1 MTDTLIMFALATVVT
16 LVSTVFWR
24 WVSSIS
30 QVQEKNGNQ
39 IDTVAADVAALKAE
53 VYRDYQSKSESHRD
67 SEQILGM
74 LREIKTDVVRLGD
87 KMDKKADK

>member
-1 MTDTLIMFALATVVT
+1 MNETLIMFGLATVVT

-30 QVQEKNGNQ
+30 QVQDKNSAQ
-39 IDTVAADVAALKAE
+39 IDDVSAVVSALKAE

-67 SEQILGM
+67 NEKIIDM
-74 LREIKTDVVRLGD
+74 LREIKNDVTRLGD

>member
-1 MTDTLIMFALATVVT
+1 MTDTLIMFGLATVVT

-39 IDTVAADVAALKAE
+39 IDAVAADVAALKAE
-53 VYRDYQSKSESHRD
+53 VYRDYQSKNESRHD
-67 SEQILGM
+67 NEQILEM
-74 LREIKTDVVRLGD
+74 LREIKTNVSKLND
-87 KMDKKADK
+87 KLDRKADK

>member
-30 QVQEKNGNQ
+30 QVQETNGNQ

-53 VYRDYQSKSESHRD
+53 VYRDYQSKNESRHD
-67 SEQILGM
+67 NEQILEM
-74 LREIKTDVVRLGD
+74 LREIKTNVSKLND
-87 KMDKKADK
+87 KLDKKADK

>member
-1 MTDTLIMFALATVVT
+1 MNETLIMFGLATVVT

-30 QVQEKNGNQ
+30 QIQDKNSAQ
-39 IDTVAADVAALKAE
+39 IDDVAAVVAALKAE
-53 VYRDYQSKSESHRD
+53 VYRDYQSKNESRHD
-67 SEQILGM
+67 NTQILDM
-74 LREIKTDVVRLGD
+74 LREIKNDVTRLGD

>member
-1 MTDTLIMFALATVVT
+1 MNETLIMFGLATVVT

-30 QVQEKNGNQ
+30 QIQDKNSAQ
-39 IDTVAADVAALKAE
+39 IDDVATVVSALKAE
-53 VYRDYQSKSESHRD
+53 VYRDYQSKNESRHD
-67 SEQILGM
+67 NTQILDM
-74 LREIKTDVVRLGD
+74 LREIKNDVTRLGD

>member
-1 MTDTLIMFALATVVT
+1 MNDTLIMFGLTTVVT
-16 LVSTVFWR
+16 LVFTVFWR
-24 WVSSIS
+24 WVSSIG
-30 QVQEKNGNQ
+30 QIQEKNGNQ

>member
-1 MTDTLIMFALATVVT
+1 MNETLIMFGLATVVT

-30 QVQEKNGNQ
+30 QIQDKNSAQ
-39 IDTVAADVAALKAE
+39 IDDVAAVVAALKAE
-53 VYRDYQSKSESHRD
+53 VYRDYQSKSESRHD
-67 SEQILGM
+67 NTQILDM
-74 LREIKTDVVRLGD
+74 LREIKTDVTRLGD

>member
-30 QVQEKNGNQ
+30 QIQDKNGSQ
-39 IDTVAADVAALKAE
+39 IDDVAADVAALKAE
-53 VYRDYQSKSESHRD
+53 VYRDYQSKSESRHD
-67 SEQILGM
+67 NTQVLDM
-74 LREIKTDVVRLGD
+74 LREIKIDVTRLGD

>member
-1 MTDTLIMFALATVVT
+1 MTDTLIMFALATAVT

-30 QVQEKNGNQ
+30 QIQDKNGSQ
-39 IDTVAADVAALKAE
+39 IDDVAADVAALKAE
-53 VYRDYQSKSESHRD
+53 VYRDYQSKSESRHD
-67 SEQILGM
+67 NVQILDM
-74 LREIKTDVVRLGD
+74 LREIKTDVTRLGD

>member
-1 MTDTLIMFALATVVT
+1 MNETLIMFALATVVT

-30 QVQEKNGNQ
+30 QVQDKNSAQ
-39 IDTVAADVAALKAE
+39 IDDVSAVVSALKAE

-67 SEQILGM
+67 NEKIIDM
-74 LREIKTDVVRLGD
+74 LREIKNDVTRLGD

>member
-1 MTDTLIMFALATVVT
+1 MTDTLIMFALATIVT
-16 LVSTVFWR
+16 LISTVFWR

-30 QVQEKNGNQ
+30 QTQDRNSSY
-39 IDTVAADVAALKAE
+39 IDEVAADVANLKAE

-67 SEQILGM
+67 NGQIIDM
-74 LREIKTDVVRLGD
+74 LREIKNDVTRLGD

>member
-30 QVQEKNGNQ
+30 QIQDKNSSQ
-39 IDTVAADVAALKAE
+39 IDDVAADVAALKAE
-53 VYRDYQSKSESHRD
+53 VYRDYQSKSESRHD
-67 SEQILGM
+67 NTQILDM
-74 LREIKTDVVRLGD
+74 LREIKTDVTRLGD

>member
-30 QVQEKNGNQ
+30 QIQDKNGSQ
-39 IDTVAADVAALKAE
+39 IDDVAADVAALKAE
-53 VYRDYQSKSESHRD
+53 VYRDYQSKSESRHD
-67 SEQILGM
+67 NTQILDM
-74 LREIKTDVVRLGD
+74 LREIKTDVTRLGD

>member
-1 MTDTLIMFALATVVT
+1 MMDTLIMFALGTVVT

-30 QVQEKNGNQ
+30 KVQEQNTTQ
-39 IDTVAADVAALKAE
+39 ITAVAADVAELKAE
-53 VYRDYQSKSESHRD
+53 VYRDYQSKSESRHD
-67 SEQILGM
+67 NTQILDM
-74 LREIKTDVVRLGD
+74 LREIKNDVTRLGD

>member
-1 MTDTLIMFALATVVT
+1 MNETLIMFGLATVVT
-16 LVSTVFWR
+16 LISTVFWR

-30 QVQEKNGNQ
+30 QTQDKNSAQ
-39 IDTVAADVAALKAE
+39 IDEVARDVAALKAE

-67 SEQILGM
+67 NAQIIDM
-74 LREIKTDVVRLGD
+74 LREIKNDVTRLGD

>member
-30 QVQEKNGNQ
+30 QIQDKNGSQ
-39 IDTVAADVAALKAE
+39 IDDVAADVAALKAE

-67 SEQILGM
+67 NAQIIDM
-74 LREIKTDVVRLGD
+74 LREIKNDVTRLGD

>member
-30 QVQEKNGNQ
+30 QTQDKNGSQ

-74 LREIKTDVVRLGD
+74 LREIKNDVVRLGD

>member
-1 MTDTLIMFALATVVT
+1 MTDTLIMFALATIVT
-16 LVSTVFWR
+16 LISTVFWR

-30 QVQEKNGNQ
+30 QVQDKNSTQ
-39 IDTVAADVAALKAE
+39 IDAVADDVAALKAE

-67 SEQILGM
+67 NAQIIDM
-74 LREIKTDVVRLGD
+74 LREIKNDVTRLGD

>member
-1 MTDTLIMFALATVVT
+1 MNETLIMFGLATVVT

-30 QVQEKNGNQ
+30 QIQDKNSAQ
-39 IDTVAADVAALKAE
+39 IDDVAAVVSALKAE
-53 VYRDYQSKSESHRD
+53 VYRDYQSKDESRHD
-67 SEQILGM
+67 NTQILDM
-74 LREIKTDVVRLGD
+74 LREIKTDVTRLGD

>member
-53 VYRDYQSKSESHRD
+53 VYRDYQSKNESRHD
-67 SEQILGM
+67 NEQILEM
-74 LREIKTDVVRLGD
+74 LREIKTNVSKLND
-87 KMDKKADK
+87 KLDKKADK

>member
-30 QVQEKNGNQ
+30 QIQDKNGSQ
-39 IDTVAADVAALKAE
+39 IDDVAADVAALKAE
-53 VYRDYQSKSESHRD
+53 VYRDYQSKSESRHD
-67 SEQILGM
+67 NTQILAM
-74 LREIKTDVVRLGD
+74 LREIKTDVTRLGD

>member
-1 MTDTLIMFALATVVT
+1 MTDTLIMFGLATVVT

-53 VYRDYQSKSESHRD
+53 VYRDYQSKNESRHD
-67 SEQILGM
+67 NEQILEM
-74 LREIKTDVVRLGD
+74 LREIKTNVSKLND
-87 KMDKKADK
+87 KLDKKADK

>member
-1 MTDTLIMFALATVVT
+1 MNETLIMFGLATVVT

-30 QVQEKNGNQ
+30 QIQDKNSAQ
-39 IDTVAADVAALKAE
+39 IDDVAAVVSALKAE
-53 VYRDYQSKSESHRD
+53 VYRDYQSKNESRHD
-67 SEQILGM
+67 NTQILDM
-74 LREIKTDVVRLGD
+74 LREIKNDVTRLGD

>member
-30 QVQEKNGNQ
+30 HTQDKNGTQ

-53 VYRDYQSKSESHRD
+53 VYRDYQSKNESRHD
-67 SEQILGM
+67 NEQILEM
-74 LREIKTDVVRLGD
+74 LREIKTNVSKLND
-87 KMDKKADK
+87 KLDRKADK

>member
-1 MTDTLIMFALATVVT
+1 MMDTLIMFALATVVT

-30 QVQEKNGNQ
+30 KVQDSNTAQ
-39 IDTVAADVAALKAE
+39 ISDVAADVAALKSE
-53 VYRDYQSKSESHRD
+53 MYRDYQSKSESRHD
-67 SEQILGM
+67 NTQILDM
-74 LREIKTDVVRLGD
+74 LREIKTDVTRLGD

>member
-1 MTDTLIMFALATVVT
+1 MTDTLIMFALATIVT
-16 LVSTVFWR
+16 LISTVFWR

-30 QVQEKNGNQ
+30 QTQDRNSSY
-39 IDTVAADVAALKAE
+39 IDEVAADVANLKAE

-67 SEQILGM
+67 NAQIIDM
-74 LREIKTDVVRLGD
+74 LREIKNDVTRLGD

>member
-1 MTDTLIMFALATVVT
+1 MFALATVVT

-30 QVQEKNGNQ
+30 HTQDKNGAQ
-39 IDTVAADVAALKAE
+39 IDEVAADVANLKAE
-53 VYRDYQSKSESHRD
+53 VYRDYQSKTESHRD
-67 SEQILGM
+67 NAQIMDM
-74 LREIKTDVVRLGD
+74 LREIKDNVTRLGD

>member
-30 QVQEKNGNQ
+30 QTQDKNGTQ

-53 VYRDYQSKSESHRD
+53 VYRDYQSKNESRHD
-67 SEQILGM
+67 NEQILEM
-74 LREIKTDVVRLGD
+74 LREIKTNVSKLND
-87 KMDKKADK
+87 KLDRKADK